1 MASVPLNHC
10 HCNIS
15 DGQIR
20 RRPPRALVE
29 HVRFL
34 SDNVIHCESE
44 PYPFK
49 LRCNSSHTATSKITA
64 LALLSICFV
73 LFIVSLLLYFK
84 RKKDKQKIDELER
97 KLKDAEKSMTEG
109 KHNADVESKNDYKYT
124 QFP

>member
-1 MASVPLNHC
+1 MCSVPLNHC

-15 DGQIR
+15 DGQIGR
-20 RRPPRALVE
+20 SPPRALIK

-44 PYPFK
+44 PYACK
-49 LRCNSSHTATSKITA
+49 LRCNYSHTATSKITA

-73 LFIVSLLLYFK
+73 LFVVTLFLYFK

-97 KLKDAEKSMTEG
+97 KLKDAEKPITEE
-109 KHNADVESKNDYKYT
+109 KHNTDVESKNDYKYT
-124 QFP
+124 QFS